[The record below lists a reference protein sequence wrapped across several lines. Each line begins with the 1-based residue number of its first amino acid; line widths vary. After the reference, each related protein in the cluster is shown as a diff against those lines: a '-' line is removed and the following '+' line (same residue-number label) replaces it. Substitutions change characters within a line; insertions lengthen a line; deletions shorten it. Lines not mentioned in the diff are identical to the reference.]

1 MSQSQVWKK
10 RSAGLTREFRADNA
24 NWLKP
29 GDTDRIKSAAA
40 PAGQRKAG
48 VKPRKY

>member
-10 RSAGLTREFRADNA
+10 RSAGLTREFRAANP

-29 GDTDRIKSAAA
+29 GDTDRAASEAA
-40 PAGQRKAG
+40 PASQRKAG